1 MYTFNTHILKR
12 KKRQEEAKEVCPINE
27 MVINPQRRKERKGK
41 GERET
46 KCTYKR
52 NCPLIKKDS
61 SPFPALSG
69 DLSFF

>member
-1 MYTFNTHILKR
+1 MYTFNTHILR
-12 KKRQEEAKEVCPINE
+12 KKRQGEAKEVCPINE
-27 MVINPQRRKERKGK
+27 KIINPQRRKERK